1 MSTWLRSLGAGVALG
16 LFALATGGLTPD
28 ANAQGRSHIEKSTN
42 KRLSGVAYATL
53 PNLTYEQCEDRC
65 NADQQCVAL
74 EHFRAGVVRRSQCK
88 LFSSAG
94 ETRDNRYSD
103 VGFKRPGA
111 GPAKR
116 DQTADA
122 KRKADEARKAQ
133 EVAQQERSRQQSSD
147 EEARR
152 QELARRAD
160 AERNAQ
166 EQQRQM
172 TSPGGFG
179 SRAPSPAMAPPASAP
194 PPVASVPPPPPPSTQ
209 PPSAPA
215 ASPPAANGQ
224 PPPAAMERRSA
235 PPPPPAT
242 SLPPPAMPRMATPP
256 APITPPPPP
265 PVVSAPAPRPEPPVA
280 AAPAPGSASG
290 GEAAQ
295 PRPRSRG
302 ITRSE
307 EAPATGG
314 APPPKASAPPAAAA
328 PVAARA
334 EEKPTDWDVVPVF
347 YGTDRS
353 RRDQPKRIAYGA
365 DRASRLELGR
375 ALVTV
380 PKAHQ
385 VPNVE
390 RPWAI
395 KVPYLD
401 ITLYQEAED
410 PKKHFT
416 VKEIKAMSRDE
427 LLQLVRERLGGS
439 RRFADQALVL
449 VHGYN
454 NGFDDALY
462 RTAQIAYDLK
472 FDGAPFLY
480 SWPSGSGITS
490 YPYDR
495 ESALQ
500 AEPYLAQFLQMVLN
514 ETGARQVNL
523 IAHSMGNQPLLQVL
537 RYLKQTNPAISS
549 RINQIILA
557 APDVDRNAFEFLA
570 DQIRG
575 VGRGITMYVSA
586 NDVALGISKRFAGG
600 IPRAGDVPD
609 GLGPAVLAGIDT
621 IDVTAL
627 STEYLAL
634 HHSTYAEKSALIEDI
649 EKVILT
655 GLRPPDK
662 RLPSLERVKG
672 DKGDYWRYAR

>member
-1 MSTWLRSLGAGVALG
+1 MSKWLKSLGAGVALG
-16 LFALATGGLTPD
+16 LVALVTGGLTTSAD
-28 ANAQGRSHIEKSTN
+28 AQGRSHIEKSAN

-53 PNLTYEQCEDRC
+53 PNLSYEQCEERC

-103 VGFKRPGA
+103 VGFKRSGP
-111 GPAKR
+111 GPARR
-116 DQTADA
+116 DATADA
-122 KRKADEARKAQ
+122 KRKADEERKQ
-133 EVAQQERSRQQSSD
+133 
-147 EEARR
+147 
-152 QELARRAD
+152 AD
-160 AERNAQ
+160 AKRALEQAQ
-166 EQQRQM
+166 RETAARQM
-172 TSPGGFG
+172 TPPPPAPAPGA
-179 SRAPSPAMAPPASAP
+179 APSAMRSAP
-194 PPVASVPPPPPPSTQ
+194 PSPSEQPPAPVA
-209 PPSAPA
+209 
-215 ASPPAANGQ
+215 
-224 PPPAAMERRSA
+224 SA
-235 PPPPPAT
+235 PPPPPVA
-242 SLPPPAMPRMATPP
+242 SAPPPPPPAASPPPTMPRMAAPP

-265 PVVSAPAPRPEPPVA
+265 AVSAPAPRPEPPVA

-307 EAPATGG
+307 DAAATGG
-314 APPPKASAPPAAAA
+314 TPPPKASAPPAAAA
-328 PVAARA
+328 PAAARA
-334 EEKPTDWDVVPVF
+334 EENAAEWDIVPVF
-347 YGTDRS
+347 YGTDRN
-353 RRDQPKRIAYGA
+353 RRDQAKRIAYGA

-401 ITLYQEAED
+401 VTLYQEAED

-416 VKEIKAMSRDE
+416 IKELKAMSRDE

-480 SWPSGSGITS
+480 SWPSGSGLTS

-495 ESALQ
+495 DSAQQ

-514 ETGARQVNL
+514 ETGSRQVNL

-537 RYLKQTNPAISS
+537 RYLKQTNPGIAS

-600 IPRAGDVPD
+600 VPRAGDVPE

-662 RLPSLERVKG
+662 RLPALERVRG
-672 DKGDYWRYAR
+672 DKGDYWRYVR